1 LEQLRLSA
9 NPKHDAAAH
18 AKTTL
23 AAAYQ
28 GLVAASKVAVG
39 DDGRTLLMA
48 AAAVDLAIEHLTPPT
63 TDAASAASSCR
74 EAHAL
79 LANTRAYAPG
89 GNIAV
94 ALDAGRQK
102 LDEAL
107 LLLQA
112 PAAVS

>member
-1 LEQLRLSA
+1 MSA
-9 NPKHDAAAH
+9 NPKNDAAAH
-18 AKTTL
+18 ARATL

-48 AAAVDLAIEHLTPPT
+48 AAAVDLAIEHLTPPAA
-63 TDAASAASSCR
+63 DPASAAVSCR

-79 LANTRAYAPG
+79 LAKTRAYASG
-89 GNIAV
+89 GNIAM

-102 LDEAL
+102 LEEAL
-107 LLLQA
+107 VLLRA
-112 PAAVS
+112 TATVN

>member
-1 LEQLRLSA
+1 MSA
-9 NPKHDAAAH
+9 NPKQDAAAH
-18 AKTTL
+18 ARATL

-28 GLVAASKVAVG
+28 GFVTAAKVAVG

-48 AAAVDLAIEHLTPPT
+48 AAAVDLAIEHLTPP
-63 TDAASAASSCR
+63 AADPAAAAGSCR

-79 LANTRAYAPG
+79 LNTTRAYAPG

-94 ALDAGRQK
+94 VLDAARRK

-107 LLLQA
+107 DVLGKT
-112 PAAVS
+112 AAAS

>member
-1 LEQLRLSA
+1 LSA
-9 NPKHDAAAH
+9 NPTHDAVVH
-18 AKTTL
+18 ARATL

-28 GLVAASKVAVG
+28 AFIAAAKVAVG

-48 AAAVDLAIEHLTPPT
+48 AAAVDLAIEHLTPPSPDPT
-63 TDAASAASSCR
+63 SAASSCR
-74 EAHAL
+74 EAHTL

-89 GNIAV
+89 GNIAM

-107 LLLQA
+107 DLLQNGHG
-112 PAAVS
+112 